1 MGDEHRCT
9 ARYRDQVSEGKALL
23 ETDELV
29 FRGEFRLKIPFS
41 EIRSLEAEDGLLV
54 VGWDD
59 QRASFQLGARAERWA
74 ERIRNP
80 RTLLDKLGVK
90 PGQRVS
96 LVDVHDQAVRE
107 LLGARGIAFSE
118 DLQPDS
124 DVVLFGA
131 ETASALERL
140 TDLQRSIKRDGAI
153 WVVSPKGGREPGEA
167 AVLEA
172 GKRSGLVDV
181 KVARF
186 SVTHTAHKLVVP
198 RDRR

>member
-29 FRGEFRLKIPFS
+29 FRGEFRLRIPFR
-41 EIRSLEAEDGLLV
+41 EIRSLEAEDGLLT
-54 VGWDD
+54 VGWGDE
-59 QRASFQLGARAERWA
+59 RASFQLGTRAERWA
-74 ERIRNP
+74 DRIRNP
-80 RTLLDKLGVK
+80 RTLLDKLGIK

-96 LVDVHDQAVRE
+96 LVDVPDEAVRE
-107 LLGARGIAFSE
+107 LLRARGVEFSE
-118 DLQPDS
+118 HLEPES

-131 ETASALERL
+131 ETLGALDQL
-140 TDLQRSIKRDGAI
+140 TELQRSIKRDGAI

-186 SVTHTAHKLVVP
+186 SDTHTAHKLVVP